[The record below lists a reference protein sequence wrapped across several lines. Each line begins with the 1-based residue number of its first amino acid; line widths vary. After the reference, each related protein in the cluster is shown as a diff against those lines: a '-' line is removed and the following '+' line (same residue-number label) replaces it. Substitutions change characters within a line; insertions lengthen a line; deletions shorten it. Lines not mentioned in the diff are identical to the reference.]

1 MHERLDQWHYVAAAL
16 SIGVVGTL
24 LLVGITLWSM
34 RRAEARRDAVR
45 GGTRA
50 KARKNEA

>member
-16 SIGVVGTL
+16 SIGVLGTL
-24 LLVGITLWSM
+24 LLVALTLWSM

-45 GGTRA
+45 SRTT
-50 KARKNEA
+50 ARKNEA